1 MKKTSLLAIAL
12 MLTACASTNGI
23 SPQAS
28 MRLGKIAEKQT
39 FTKQTNH
46 RNPINMGVG
55 IGGGGGHIGWG
66 MNMGLN
72 EIFGLSDYNTT
83 ETVFQYKIEVAKNDY
98 LIIQSNQNLSP
109 NQCVTVYE
117 LPNNSDYPQ
126 IAANLDC
133 KLPATAIQVNK

>member
-1 MKKTSLLAIAL
+1 MKKLSLLAITL
-12 MLTACASTNGI
+12 ILTACASTNGI

-39 FTKQTNH
+39 FTKQTHH

-55 IGGGGGHIGWG
+55 FGGGGGHIGWA

-72 EIFGLSDYNTT
+72 DFFGLNDYNTT

-133 KLPATAIQVNK
+133 KLPVNVTQVNK

>member
-1 MKKTSLLAIAL
+1 MKKLSLLAITL
-12 MLTACASTNGI
+12 ILTACASTNGI

-28 MRLGKIAEKQT
+28 MRLGKIAEKQP
-39 FTKQTNH
+39 FTKQTHH
-46 RNPINMGVG
+46 RNLINMGVG
-55 IGGGGGHIGWG
+55 FGGGGGHIGWA

-72 EIFGLSDYNTT
+72 DFFGLNDYNTT

-133 KLPATAIQVNK
+133 KLPVNVTQVNK

>member
-1 MKKTSLLAIAL
+1 MKTLSLLTAS
-12 MLTACASTNGI
+12 LTLAACASTAGI

-28 MRLGKIAEKQT
+28 VRLGKIAEKQT
-39 FTKQTNH
+39 FTKQVHH

-55 IGGGGGHIGWG
+55 FGGGGGHIGWG
-66 MNMGLN
+66 LNMGLN
-72 EIFGLSDYNTT
+72 ELFGLSDYNTT

-126 IAANLDC
+126 IAGNLDC
-133 KLPATAIQVNK
+133 KLPTAATQIPK